1 MAQFMG
7 LHYILNT
14 SNNKAAHYDAL
25 ARDDILRTSNLL
37 VNLNGHLRR
46 HETHLPPLSQC
57 LTADRLAI
65 DAATVRRRLAIERR
79 NAKRQIVS
87 RASAVPTSSPPVLIH
102 VKNTKNRV
110 SAAAYREKREHKLSF
125 IIDEIHR
132 LEAAHP
138 SLRHRPF
145 APAKKAK
152 SVQLATESKDEYRR
166 RTNRESAAESRLL
179 QQEKVWYLSREL
191 ARLRALA
198 PQ

>member
-14 SNNKAAHYDAL
+14 NKTTVHYDVS

-37 VNLNGHLRR
+37 VNLNGHLRQ
-46 HETHLPPLSQC
+46 HETTRLPSLSQC
-57 LTADRLAI
+57 TDRLAI
-65 DAATVRRRLAIERR
+65 NAATVRRRLAIERR

-87 RASAVPTSSPPVLIH
+87 RTSAVQNASPPVLIH

-110 SAAAYREKREHKLSF
+110 SAAAYREKREHKLSY

-132 LEAAHP
+132 LEASHP

-152 SVQLATESKDEYRR
+152 SVQLPTESKDEYRR
-166 RTNRESAAESRLL
+166 RTNRESAAKSRLL
-179 QQEKVWYLSREL
+179 QEEKVWYLNREL
-191 ARLRALA
+191 ARLQALA